1 MSIVLI
7 WRWRES
13 VGFEVNG
20 GIGTL
25 RLKVRDDWLS
35 IGMKLI
41 LSRAYNDTIA
51 KTTAFIIVYYFSDS
65 NSGGLVLINL
75 MSYELLSFEFI
86 LGKTLLRFVFFSSF
100 SWIKD
105 QSIFK
110 LS

>member
-20 GIGTL
+20 SVRALG
-25 RLKVRDDWLS
+25 LKVRNDGLS

-41 LSRAYNDTIA
+41 LPRAYNDTVA
-51 KTTAFIIVYYFSDS
+51 KTAVFIIIYYFSDS
-65 NSGGLVLINL
+65 DSGGLVLINL